1 LRRLIRHN
9 LPRKNSGPGYGF
21 INCCRLFEE
30 GGNFCAG
37 EVTEYNKRLEK
48 ITQQVAATEQT
59 LSAEL
64 KTIEPKK
71 VEQIA
76 KIIRD
81 FEDR

>member
-1 LRRLIRHN
+1 
-9 LPRKNSGPGYGF
+9 
-21 INCCRLFEE
+21 
-30 GGNFCAG
+30 
-37 EVTEYNKRLEK
+37 VTEYNKRLEK

-64 KTIEPKK
+64 KTVEPKK

-76 KIIRD
+76 KIVRE